1 MPPTQISH
9 NWTARACQ
17 LLAAFIATAILF
29 YSLSHQPTSSAA
41 ATLETLDAARQIA
54 PTQVDSHCPPLPPP
68 SGTTVTVSS
77 EGELWN
83 AVNNAS
89 PGTTVLIANGTYNLA
104 SNGYYLWIDTP
115 GLTLRSASGDR
126 EAVVLDDNY
135 QGSETITVAASD
147 VTIADLTIK
156 RARTHPIHVVS
167 TDSGNTLNTLIYNVH
182 IIDPGQQ
189 AIKVNPHSAKVYYA
203 DSGEIACSRIELTDA
218 GRPKIWE
225 INGSC
230 YTGGV
235 DVHQAWGWEIRD
247 NHIEG
252 FWCQQGLSEH
262 AIHLWTGS
270 RDTLVERN
278 ILTDNARGVG
288 FGLLQSGIGRT
299 YSDNPCPAAS
309 GYVDHYGGII
319 RNNFVHASRAGLF
332 ASDSGF
338 DCGICLA
345 QACNAKVLHNT
356 VVSTSAPFSSIEW
369 RFANT
374 SAEITNNLVSHN
386 LRERDGASA
395 VLAGNLQNAPPNLFA
410 DAAAGDLYLLAGAAA
425 AIDQGAPLAA
435 GLCDEDIDG
444 DVRPLGS
451 ARDIGADEYGMPP
464 PQAVNDLQVLSALP
478 SQGVLTAMLTWTPP
492 ADAVTITLR
501 HGDTPLAENNWA
513 TSQLVDG
520 AIPGDIQ
527 SYAAAVDYMTG
538 TVYFALKWQNQTGE
552 WSPLSNNAFWPRRD
566 IHLPLVE
573 KQGY

>member
-1 MPPTQISH
+1 MPRTQNSPKWIALAGRLL
-9 NWTARACQ
+9 TV
-17 LLAAFIATAILF
+17 LLAASMLTYARLQSGAA
-29 YSLSHQPTSSAA
+29 YAESPTGTHRSAPA
-41 ATLETLDAARQIA
+41 
-54 PTQVDSHCPPLPPP
+54 QVNSHCPPLPPP
-68 SGTTVTVSS
+68 SGATVSVSS
-77 EGELWN
+77 EQELWS

-89 PGTTVLIANGTYNLA
+89 QGTTILIADGTYNLA
-104 SNGYYLWIDTP
+104 AQGYYLWIDTP
-115 GLTLRSASGDR
+115 GVTLRSANGDR
-126 EAVVLDDNY
+126 EAVVLDDSY

-167 TDSGNTLNTLIYNVH
+167 TDSGSTLNTLIYNVH
-182 IIDPGQQ
+182 IIDPSQQ
-189 AIKVNPHSAKVYYA
+189 AIKVNPHGAKIYFP

-225 INGSC
+225 FNGSC

-235 DVHQAWGWEIRD
+235 DAHQAWGWEIHD
-247 NHIEG
+247 NHIQG

-278 ILTDNARGVG
+278 LLTDNARGVG
-288 FGLLQSGIGRT
+288 FGLLQSGSGRT
-299 YSDNPCPAAS
+299 YSDNPCPGAS

-319 RNNFVHASRAGLF
+319 RNNFVHASRAELF

-345 QACNAKVLHNT
+345 QACNAEVLHNT

-369 RFANT
+369 RYSNT

-395 VLAGNLQNAPPNLFA
+395 VLAGNLQNAPLSLFE
-410 DAAAGDLYLLAGAAA
+410 DAVAGDLHLLGGAAA

-444 DVRPLGS
+444 DPRPLGS
-451 ARDIGADEYGMPP
+451 TRDIGADEYGTPP
-464 PQAVNDLQVLSALP
+464 PQAVSDLRVASALT
-478 SQGVLTAMLTWTPP
+478 SQGILTATLTWSAP
-492 ADAVTITLR
+492 AEAVTVTLR
-501 HGDTPLAENNWA
+501 HSGSPLDESSWA
-513 TSQLVDG
+513 SSQLIDD
-520 AIPGDIQ
+520 AILGSSQ
-527 SYAAAVDYMTG
+527 AYTATLGYTTG
-538 TVYFALKWQNQTGE
+538 MVYFALKWQNQAGD

-566 IHLPLVE
+566 VHLPLVVR
-573 KQGY
+573 QGY